1 VCRHRAQG
9 TGHRVQ
15 NPARHPEP
23 STQHPAPSYMA
34 NFKEDLVR
42 VKAFIFDIDGVLSL
56 QTITLNSF
64 GVPNRTVNLRD
75 GYALQLAVKK
85 GYNIGVISGSSSK
98 EYQKRLKLLG
108 VKDIY
113 LNSRSKIEHF
123 NNFLEKHNLNKSDV
137 LFMGD
142 DIPDFE
148 VMKAA
153 GVPVCPSDADS
164 EIKQVSS
171 YISDK
176 KGGEGCVRDVIEQV
190 LRLNNDWMDSDAF
203 TW

>member
-1 VCRHRAQG
+1 
-9 TGHRVQ
+9 
-15 NPARHPEP
+15 
-23 STQHPAPSYMA
+23 MA
-34 NFKEDLVR
+34 NFKEDLVSI
-42 VKAFIFDIDGVLSL
+42 KAFVFDIDGVLSL
-56 QTITLNSF
+56 QTISLNAF

-85 GYNIGVISGSSSK
+85 GYLIGIISGSNSK

-108 VKDIY
+108 VSNIY
-113 LNSRSKIEHF
+113 LNSRSKLEHYI
-123 NNFLEKHNLNKSDV
+123 NFKNRFSLNDSEI

-148 VMKAA
+148 VMKVA

-164 EIKQVSS
+164 EIKQISS
-171 YISDK
+171 YVSDK

-190 LRLNNDWMDSDAF
+190 LRLHNNWMDPDSF

>member
-1 VCRHRAQG
+1 M
-9 TGHRVQ
+9 T
-15 NPARHPEP
+15 
-23 STQHPAPSYMA
+23 
-34 NFKEDLVR
+34 NFKEGLTG

-56 QTITLNSF
+56 QTISLNAF

-85 GYNIGVISGSSSK
+85 GYLVGIISGSNSK
-98 EYQKRLKLLG
+98 EYQRRLKLLG
-108 VKDIY
+108 VTDIY
-113 LNSRSKIEHF
+113 LNSRSKLDHY
-123 NNFLEKHNLNKSDV
+123 NNFKKKNKLNDSEI

-148 VMKAA
+148 VMKVA

-164 EIKQVSS
+164 EIKQIAA
-171 YISDK
+171 YISDR

-190 LRLNNDWMDSDAF
+190 LRLHNSWMDSDAF

>member
-1 VCRHRAQG
+1 M
-9 TGHRVQ
+9 T
-15 NPARHPEP
+15 
-23 STQHPAPSYMA
+23 
-34 NFKEDLVR
+34 NFKENLIK

-56 QTITLNSF
+56 QTIGLNSF

-75 GYALQLAVKK
+75 GYALQFAVKK
-85 GYNIGVISGSSSK
+85 GYHIGVISGSSSK
-98 EYQKRLKLLG
+98 EYQRRLKLLG

-113 LNSRSKIEHF
+113 LNSRSKLEHF
-123 NNFLEKHNLNKSDV
+123 NSFLKKYNLDRSEV

-148 VMKAA
+148 VMKEA

-164 EIKQVSS
+164 EIKQVAV

-176 KGGEGCVRDVIEQV
+176 KGGEGCARDVIEQV
-190 LRLNNDWMDSDAF
+190 MRLHNKWMDSDAF
-203 TW
+203 SW

>member
-1 VCRHRAQG
+1 
-9 TGHRVQ
+9 
-15 NPARHPEP
+15 
-23 STQHPAPSYMA
+23 MA

-42 VKAFIFDIDGVLSL
+42 VKAFIFDIDGVLSQ
-56 QTITLNSF
+56 QTIALNSF

-85 GYNIGVISGSSSK
+85 GYNVGIISGSTSK
-98 EYQKRLKLLG
+98 EYQKRLRRLG
-108 VKDIY
+108 IKDIY
-113 LNSRSKIEHF
+113 LKSGSKLSDF
-123 NNFLEKHNLNKSDV
+123 NGFLKRHNLNKSDV

-148 VMKAA
+148 VMKAV
-153 GVPVCPSDADS
+153 GIPVCPSDADS

-190 LRLNNDWMDSDAF
+190 LRLHNKWMDSEAF

>member
-1 VCRHRAQG
+1 M
-9 TGHRVQ
+9 T
-15 NPARHPEP
+15 
-23 STQHPAPSYMA
+23 
-34 NFKEDLVR
+34 NFKENLIK

-56 QTITLNSF
+56 QTIGLNTF

-75 GYALQLAVKK
+75 GYALQFAVKK
-85 GYNIGVISGSSSK
+85 GYHIGVISGSSSK

-108 VKDIY
+108 VKDIF
-113 LNSRSKIEHF
+113 LNSRSKLEHF
-123 NNFLEKHNLNKSDV
+123 NSFLKKYNLDRSEV

-148 VMKAA
+148 VMKEA

-164 EIKQVSS
+164 EIRQVAV

-190 LRLNNDWMDSDAF
+190 LRLHNKWMDSDAF
-203 TW
+203 SW